1 MEGVEKMNEPLRRL
15 TLRLTPSN
23 PIFTYP
29 HGERNK
35 KAEEL
40 LRIGSEFQRL
50 EKAINKLENLLGQI
64 SNGQITYKEQDPEQV
79 NKKDLKNSL
88 NLIHAILAEAEQ
100 E

>member
-29 HGERNK
+29 HGKRNK

-79 NKKDLKNSL
+79 NKKT
-88 NLIHAILAEAEQ
+88 
-100 E
+100 